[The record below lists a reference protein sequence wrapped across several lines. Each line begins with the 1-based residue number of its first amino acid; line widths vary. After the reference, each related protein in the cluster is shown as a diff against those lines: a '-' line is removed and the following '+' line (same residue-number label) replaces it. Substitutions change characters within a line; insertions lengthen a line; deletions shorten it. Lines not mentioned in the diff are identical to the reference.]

1 MIMND
6 KIGEVNRKV
15 EVVRLENITKQYP
28 GVLALNHADLVIRS
42 GEIHALLG
50 ENGAG
55 KTTLMKVLY
64 GMTVPDEGEI
74 YIRQKQVRFSSP
86 IEAIAA
92 GIGMVHQHFMQADM
106 LTVLENVIAG
116 AEVSVRGRI
125 NYRQARR
132 NVQEMIQ
139 QFAFDLDPDSR
150 IEELSV
156 GERQR
161 VEILKVLYR
170 GGKILIFDEPTAV
183 LTPLETEA
191 FFTVLRKFKEQGK
204 SIVIITHK
212 LQEVMAI
219 ADRITVMRDGA
230 VTGHC
235 EPEDVSINDL
245 AAMMVKREIKVNQH
259 MRAGHIGS
267 DVYFEVKNLTLT
279 AAGKTVLD
287 RIHLKIHKGEIL
299 GIAGVEGNGQTELI
313 RCLTGLQ
320 KPDEMELFLDGE
332 AVTGNASDFISR
344 GIGHVPEDRLGTAV
358 VESESISINLMLGYH
373 FKEWFRRGR
382 WMDYKKAE
390 AFGNECMKKYS
401 IKAPSARTTI
411 AEMSGGNQQKVVIAR
426 VFSENPKVVIC
437 AQPTR
442 GVDIGS
448 IEYIHQRMREFVGT
462 EYAMLL
468 ISADLE
474 EVKAMSDRIAVIYK
488 GRIVAEG
495 QTDAFD
501 DTQMGL
507 YMTGSKKGAE
517 R

>member
-86 IEAIAA
+86 IDAIAA

-245 AAMMVKREIKVNQH
+245 AAMMVKREIKVNQR

>member
-230 VTGHC
+230 VSGHC

-245 AAMMVKREIKVNQH
+245 AAMMVKREIKVNQR
-259 MRAGHIGS
+259 MRAAHIGS

-299 GIAGVEGNGQTELI
+299 GIA
-313 RCLTGLQ
+313 
-320 KPDEMELFLDGE
+320 
-332 AVTGNASDFISR
+332 
-344 GIGHVPEDRLGTAV
+344 
-358 VESESISINLMLGYH
+358 
-373 FKEWFRRGR
+373 
-382 WMDYKKAE
+382 
-390 AFGNECMKKYS
+390 
-401 IKAPSARTTI
+401 
-411 AEMSGGNQQKVVIAR
+411 
-426 VFSENPKVVIC
+426 
-437 AQPTR
+437 
-442 GVDIGS
+442 
-448 IEYIHQRMREFVGT
+448 
-462 EYAMLL
+462 
-468 ISADLE
+468 
-474 EVKAMSDRIAVIYK
+474 
-488 GRIVAEG
+488 
-495 QTDAFD
+495 
-501 DTQMGL
+501 
-507 YMTGSKKGAE
+507 
-517 R
+517 